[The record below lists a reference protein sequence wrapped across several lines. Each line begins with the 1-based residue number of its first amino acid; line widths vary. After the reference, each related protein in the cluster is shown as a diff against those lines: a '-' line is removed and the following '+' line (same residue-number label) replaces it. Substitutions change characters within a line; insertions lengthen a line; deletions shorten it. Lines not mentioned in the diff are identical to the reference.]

1 MLYMKT
7 YIIDVYNN
15 FYLNITNTLPKVNK
29 AANFFGFNIDNEN
42 TDYCLKYK
50 QIYKEKNIKFV
61 NNNVYLYIY
70 TILN

>member
-1 MLYMKT
+1 MKT

-42 TDYCLKYK
+42 TDYCLKFK
-50 QIYKEKNIKFV
+50 
-61 NNNVYLYIY
+61 
-70 TILN
+70 